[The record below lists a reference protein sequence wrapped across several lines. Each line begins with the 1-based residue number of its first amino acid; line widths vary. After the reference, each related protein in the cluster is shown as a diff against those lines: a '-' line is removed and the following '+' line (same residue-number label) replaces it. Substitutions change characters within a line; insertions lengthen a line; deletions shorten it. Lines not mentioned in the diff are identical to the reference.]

1 MNLPKTA
8 LNHHQAGARRIQEGD
23 VILTGSGPQVGGYQC
38 ELERMLI
45 VGKPT
50 EKHKKYFDL
59 EVKAQDTAFEAI
71 RPGAKCCDIEL
82 AVNKFLEKNDLYS
95 LTRTHI
101 GHALG
106 MEGHEAPFFDV
117 GDETVLK
124 PGMVMSVEPCLFIPG
139 YAGFRHSDTI
149 VVTED
154 GMEMITNYPRDIEN
168 LTVEV

>member
-1 MNLPKTA
+1 M
-8 LNHHQAGARRIQEGD
+8 
-23 VILTGSGPQVGGYQC
+23 
-38 ELERMLI
+38 
-45 VGKPT
+45 
-50 EKHKKYFDL
+50 